1 MKIEKVVNRALQMLR
16 LHGGCVT
23 PLLRKT
29 TVLFDT
35 LDVWR
40 VMCGV

>member
-1 MKIEKVVNRALQMLR
+1 MKFEKVVNRALQMLR

-29 TVLFDT
+29 TV
-35 LDVWR
+35 
-40 VMCGV
+40 MCEMCDM